1 MACINTQLSDSC
13 RQIDSK
19 IHLTKDNN
27 SKQDLFWKPRQV
39 SGQDD
44 QSKLTEHQSILS
56 RLYTDW
62 QQFPKL
68 VVDVALRSFM
78 AYCRSPHLHL
88 CYMPESLYH
97 QQSRKP
103 RAHQVR
109 QTWSFPRNGL
119 ACTTKQ
125 GGTAAEI
132 DCCIM
137 SVSNRTAE
145 MERHQKKCEKKRSG
159 WPLWGVRVTGRELTK
174 RRGGGHSKAI
184 SRHSMIS
191 TVLAVWDS

>member
-1 MACINTQLSDSC
+1 M
-13 RQIDSK
+13 
-19 IHLTKDNN
+19 
-27 SKQDLFWKPRQV
+27 
-39 SGQDD
+39 
-44 QSKLTEHQSILS
+44 
-56 RLYTDW
+56 
-62 QQFPKL
+62 
-68 VVDVALRSFM
+68 DVALRSFM

-145 MERHQKKCEKKRSG
+145 MERHQKKCEKKTVR
-159 WPLWGVRVTGRELTK
+159 LTTWGGEGHWKRTDQKT
-174 RRGGGHSKAI
+174 RRGSLKSYLETFHDIHGFSCLGQLK
-184 SRHSMIS
+184 RH
-191 TVLAVWDS
+191 